1 MPTQIVVECLDVL
14 LPGLTKMINLSLE
27 SGCFPESWKH
37 ADVHPRLKKP
47 KSEATFPNLR
57 PISNLIFVSKLVERV
72 VFNQTHNHVTLNCL
86 YPKAQSSYREFH
98 STETALLRIKN
109 DILMKMNKQH
119 LTLLV
124 LLDLSAA
131 FDTVDHVI
139 LLNRLNSNFCISGRV
154 LSWFCSYLHNRSQSV
169 SVNGETPRSF
179 DVKHGVPQGSCLG
192 PLLFI
197 LYVSK
202 LFTVVERHLPEVHA
216 YADDTQL
223 YIAFKPEPEHATNA
237 VAAMQACIT
246 DIRKWMLM
254 DKLML
259 NDEKTE
265 FIVIGTRQQLVKV
278 DIDSLCVGHTAILPS
293 SEVRN
298 LGGWFDNQLK
308 MVTQI
313 NQTCKA
319 AFFHIFNIRRIR
331 KFLSF
336 DTVQTLVNA
345 FVISRLDYCNSIL
358 FGLPNT
364 AVQKLQR
371 VQNTAARLICNMHK
385 FDHITPILVK
395 LHWLPVRYRRKNFK
409 ILLITFKVI
418 RGLAPKYLSELLTC
432 KTKCNYNLRSSSE
445 VLLQQPRIK
454 TLRTLGDRS
463 FTVAAPALRNDLP
476 NVIRSATSINSFK
489 KLLKTHL
496 FKIAFNQ

>member
-14 LPGLTKMINLSLE
+14 LPALIKIINLSLE
-27 SGCFPESWKH
+27 SGCFPDSWKH
-37 ADVHPRLKKP
+37 ANVCPRLKKP
-47 KSEATFPNLR
+47 KAEANFPNLR
-57 PISNLIFVSKLVERV
+57 PISNLTFVSKLTERA
-72 VFNQTHNHVTLNCL
+72 VFNQTHNHLTLNCL
-86 YPKAQSSYREFH
+86 YPKVQSSYREFH

-109 DILMKMNKQH
+109 DILMNINKQH

-139 LLNRLNSNFCISGRV
+139 LLNRLNSNFGISGRV
-154 LSWFCSYLHNRSQSV
+154 LSWFRSYLHNRSQSV
-169 SVNGETPRSF
+169 SVNGETSRPF

-202 LFTVVERHLPEVHA
+202 LFTIVERHLPEVHA

-223 YIAFKPEPEHATNA
+223 YIAFKPEPEHAANA
-237 VAAMQACIT
+237 ITAMEACIT
-246 DIRKWMLM
+246 DIRKWMLI

-265 FIVIGTRQQLVKV
+265 FIVIGTRQQLAKV
-278 DIDSLCVGHTAILPS
+278 DIDSLRVGHTAS
-293 SEVRN
+293 SEVKN
-298 LGGWFDNQLK
+298 LGCWFDNQLK

-331 KFLSF
+331 KFLSS

-345 FVISRLDYCNSIL
+345 FVTSRLDYCNSIL

-364 AVQKLQR
+364 ELQKLQR
-371 VQNTAARLICNMHK
+371 VQNTAARLICNTNK
-385 FDHITPILVK
+385 FDHITPTLVK
-395 LHWLPVRYRRKNFK
+395 LHWLPVKYRIHFK
-409 ILLITFKVI
+409 ILLITFKAI
-418 RGLAPKYLSELLTC
+418 HGLAPKYLSELLTR
-432 KTKCNYNLRSSSE
+432 KKISNYNLRSTSE
-445 VLLQQPRIK
+445 IVLQHPRTK

-463 FTVAAPALRNDLP
+463 FTAAAPALWNNLP
-476 NVIRSATSINSFK
+476 NVVRSATSINSFK
-489 KLLKTHL
+489 KLLKTHF
-496 FKIAFNQ
+496 FKMAFDL